1 MSYKIHTN
9 NDTIIH
15 SDVYMGTD
23 FSEGFKHWKYIKR
36 YKGKHGK
43 WRYVYADKN
52 THKAIKNLQKQSSG
66 DILSKD
72 AWKRQYNMYNTAAN
86 SDVYKYTGNPIS
98 STSLAKAM
106 NRKKHLD
113 KRDRA
118 ARHYAE
124 NINRAIDLDLKADK
138 LIDDNS
144 IEKQTKNK
152 TKKAKKKAIK
162 AINKGKSK
170 IKELLG
176 K

>member
-9 NDTIIH
+9 DNTILH
-15 SDVYMGTD
+15 SDIYMGTD

-36 YKGKHGK
+36 YKGKNGK
-43 WRYVYADKN
+43 WQYVYADKN
-52 THKAIKNLQKQSSG
+52 THKAIKILQKQSSG

-86 SDVYKYTGNPIS
+86 SDVYKYTGNPVS

-106 NRKKHLD
+106 NRKKQLD

-118 ARHYAE
+118 KRHYAE
-124 NINRAIDLDLKADK
+124 NINRAIDLDLKANK

-144 IEKQTKNK
+144 IGKKTKNK
-152 TKKAKKKAIK
+152 VGDTTKKAKR

-170 IKELLG
+170 IKALLG